1 MTASR
6 LAVILATVA
15 LSAVAQIALKAG
27 VTSARAA
34 QAPES
39 VQFLLAAAQSPLV
52 WLGLTIYGISVIAW
66 LWVLARVD
74 VSVAYPFVGMSFVLT
89 SAMGWLLFHE
99 NVGPLRIA
107 GILLVVAG
115 CVLIARSAAS

>member
-15 LSAVAQIALKAG
+15 LSAIAQIALKGG

-34 QAPES
+34 QASEGA
-39 VQFLLAAAQSPLV
+39 QFLFAAVQSPLV
-52 WLGLTIYGISVIAW
+52 WLGLAIYGLSVIAW

-74 VSVAYPFVGMSFVLT
+74 VSVAYPFVGLSFVLT
-89 SAMGWLLFHE
+89 AAMGWLLFHE

-107 GILLVVAG
+107 GTLLVVAG